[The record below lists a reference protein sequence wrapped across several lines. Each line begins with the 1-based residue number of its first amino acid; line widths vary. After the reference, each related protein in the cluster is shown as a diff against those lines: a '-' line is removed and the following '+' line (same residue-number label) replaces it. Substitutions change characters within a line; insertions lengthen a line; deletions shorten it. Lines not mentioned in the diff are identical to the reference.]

1 MLVGGLIAVAVIG
14 DRFDDDP
21 DPWDCNS
28 LPDHLS
34 EAGDSLG
41 FLLSSGAF
49 VAVRLVLEGAAAAGL
64 TA

>member
-41 FLLSSGAF
+41 SFLH
-49 VAVRLVLEGAAAAGL
+49 GAAGAGL